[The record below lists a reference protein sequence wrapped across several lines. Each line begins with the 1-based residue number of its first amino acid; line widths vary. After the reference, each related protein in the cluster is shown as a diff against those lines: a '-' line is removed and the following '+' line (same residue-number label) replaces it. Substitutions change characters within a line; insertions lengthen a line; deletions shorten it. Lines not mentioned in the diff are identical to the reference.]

1 MDRVVVT
8 AARCRYHKPTEVG
21 DMEQVDVL
29 IIGAGIA
36 GAAAGFAL
44 APNRRVILLERESQP
59 GYHSTGRSA
68 ALFTEAYGNAT
79 IRALTKAS
87 RAFFTA
93 PPQGF
98 SDHPLLTPRGI
109 ITIGRADQ
117 KDAVEAGFV
126 EAHRHVKSVHR
137 ILPDEVCTRLPVM
150 RRDYVAHAFIE
161 PEAMDIDVHAVHRGY
176 LRGMTAAGG
185 RVVTDAE
192 VLALGRK
199 GAEWHVETKAGTFSA
214 PVVINAAGA
223 WCDEVGKLAG
233 LAPVG
238 LVPKRRTAITF
249 ELPVGQDPAP
259 WPSMIDASE
268 QFYFKP
274 DAGRILASPADETP
288 MPPCDI
294 QPDEMDIAI
303 LIDRLE
309 QATTFQVRRLAA
321 KWAGLRS
328 FVFDKT
334 LVAGFDAAAPGFFWL
349 AGQGGYG
356 VQTSPTMSRVVGALV
371 TGQGL
376 PSDLLDAG
384 LTEAT
389 LAPARCRA

>member
-1 MDRVVVT
+1 MQQADI
-8 AARCRYHKPTEVG
+8 
-21 DMEQVDVL
+21 L
-29 IIGAGIA
+29 IIGGGIA

-44 APNRRVILLERESQP
+44 APQRRVILLERESQP

-68 ALFTEAYGNAT
+68 ALFTEAYGNAA

-87 RAFFTA
+87 RAFFMG

-98 SDHPLLTPRGI
+98 TEHPLLTPRGI

-126 EAHRHVKSVHR
+126 EAHRHVKSVR
-137 ILPDEVCTRLPVM
+137 RMTADEACTQLPVM

-185 RVVTDAE
+185 RIVTDAE
-192 VLALGRK
+192 VLALGRNGK
-199 GAEWHVETKAGTFSA
+199 DWQVETKAGAFSA

-223 WCDEVGKLAG
+223 WCDEIGKLAG
-233 LAPVG
+233 LTPIK
-238 LVPKRRTAITF
+238 LVPKRRTALTF
-249 ELPVGQDPAP
+249 DLPAGQDPAP
-259 WPSMIDASE
+259 WPSMIDANE

-288 MPPCDI
+288 MPPCDV

-309 QATTFQVRRLAA
+309 QATTFQVRRIAA

-328 FVFDKT
+328 FVSDKT
-334 LVAGFDAAAPGFFWL
+334 LVAGFDKDAPGFFWV

-356 VQTSPTMSRVVGALV
+356 IQTSPTMARVVGALAL
-371 TGQGL
+371 GKGM
-376 PSDLLDAG
+376 PSDLVDAG
-384 LTEAT
+384 VTEAV
-389 LAPARCRA
+389 LAPARLRQGRS

>member
-1 MDRVVVT
+1 
-8 AARCRYHKPTEVG
+8 
-21 DMEQVDVL
+21 MERADIL
-29 IIGAGIA
+29 IIGGGIA

-44 APNRRVILLERESQP
+44 TREKRVILLERESQP

-68 ALFTEAYGNAT
+68 ALFTEAYGNAM

-87 RAFFTA
+87 RAFFMG
-93 PPQGF
+93 PPAGF
-98 SDHPLLTPRGI
+98 TDHPLLTPRGI
-109 ITIGRADQ
+109 ITVGRADQ

-126 EAHRHVKSVHR
+126 EAHRHVKSVR
-137 ILPDEVCTRLPVM
+137 RMTADEACTQLPVM

-161 PEAMDIDVHAVHRGY
+161 PEAMDIDVHATHRGY

-185 RVVTDAE
+185 RIVTDAE
-192 VLALGRK
+192 VLGLSRT
-199 GAEWHVETKAGTFSA
+199 GADWQVETKAGAFAA

-223 WCDEVGKLAG
+223 WCDEIGKLAG
-233 LAPVG
+233 LAPIG

-249 ELPVGQDPAP
+249 DLPAGQDPSS

-288 MPPCDI
+288 MPPCDV
-294 QPDEMDIAI
+294 QPDEMDIAV

-309 QATTFQVRRLAA
+309 QATTFQVRRIAA

-334 LVAGFDAAAPGFFWL
+334 LVAGFDDKAPGFFWV

-356 VQTSPTMSRVVGALV
+356 IQTSPTMARVVGALAL
-371 TGQGL
+371 GKPL
-376 PSDLLDAG
+376 PADLVDAG
-384 LTEAT
+384 VTEAV
-389 LAPARCRA
+389 LSPARLRQGRS

>member
-1 MDRVVVT
+1 
-8 AARCRYHKPTEVG
+8 
-21 DMEQVDVL
+21 MERADIV
-29 IIGAGIA
+29 IIGGGIA

-44 APNRRVILLERESQP
+44 APRRRVVLLERESQP

-87 RAFFTA
+87 RAFFIG
-93 PPQGF
+93 PPRGF
-98 SDHPLLTPRGI
+98 TDHPLLTPRGI
-109 ITIGRADQ
+109 ITIGCADQ
-117 KDAVEAGFV
+117 KEAVEAGFA
-126 EAHRHVKSVHR
+126 EAHRYVKSVR
-137 ILPDEVCTRLPVM
+137 RMTPDEACTQLPVM

-185 RVVTDAE
+185 RILTDAE
-192 VLALGRK
+192 VMGLGRK
-199 GAEWHVETKAGTFSA
+199 SADWQVETRVGTFSA

-223 WCDEVGKLAG
+223 WCDEIGKLAG
-233 LAPVG
+233 LAPIG

-249 ELPVGQDPAP
+249 DLPAGQNPAP
-259 WPSMIDASE
+259 WPSMIDPDE

-334 LVAGFDAAAPGFFWL
+334 LVAGFDAAAPGFFWV

-356 VQTSPTMSRVVGALV
+356 IQTSPTMARVVGALAL
-371 TGQGL
+371 GKPL
-376 PSDLLDAG
+376 PADLVDAG
-384 LTEAT
+384 ITEAA
-389 LAPARCRA
+389 LAPARCRR

>member
-1 MDRVVVT
+1 
-8 AARCRYHKPTEVG
+8 
-21 DMEQVDVL
+21 MERADIV
-29 IIGAGIA
+29 IIGGGIA

-44 APNRRVILLERESQP
+44 APRRRVVLLERESQA

-87 RAFFTA
+87 RPFFIG
-93 PPQGF
+93 PPRGF
-98 SDHPLLTPRGI
+98 TDHPLLTPRGI

-117 KDAVEAGFV
+117 KEAVEAGFA
-126 EAHRHVKSVHR
+126 EAHRHVKSVR
-137 ILPDEVCTRLPVM
+137 RMTPDEACTQLPVM

-185 RVVTDAE
+185 RILTDAE
-192 VLALGRK
+192 VMGLGRK
-199 GAEWHVETKAGTFSA
+199 SADWQVETRVGTFSA

-223 WCDEVGKLAG
+223 WCDEIGKLAG
-233 LAPVG
+233 LAPIG

-249 ELPVGQDPAP
+249 DLPAGQNPAP
-259 WPSMIDASE
+259 WPSMIDPDE

-334 LVAGFDAAAPGFFWL
+334 LVAGFDAAAPGFFWV

-356 VQTSPTMSRVVGALV
+356 IQTSPTMARVVGALAL
-371 TGQGL
+371 GKPL
-376 PSDLLDAG
+376 PADLVDAG
-384 LTEAT
+384 ITEAA
-389 LAPARCRA
+389 LAPARCRR

>member
-1 MDRVVVT
+1 
-8 AARCRYHKPTEVG
+8 
-21 DMEQVDVL
+21 MERADIV
-29 IIGAGIA
+29 IIGGGIA

-44 APNRRVILLERESQP
+44 APRRRVILLEREQQP

-98 SDHPLLTPRGI
+98 ADHPLLSPRGI

-117 KDAVEAGFV
+117 REAVETGFV
-126 EAHRHVKSVHR
+126 EAHRHVKSVR
-137 ILPDEVCTRLPVM
+137 RMSVDEVCTQLPVM

-185 RVVTDAE
+185 RIVTDAE
-192 VLALGRK
+192 VMALGRK
-199 GAEWHVETKAGTFSA
+199 SEDWQVETRAGVFSA

-223 WCDEVGKLAG
+223 WCDEIGKLAG
-233 LAPVG
+233 LAPIG
-238 LVPKRRTAITF
+238 LVPKRRTALTF
-249 ELPVGQDPAP
+249 DLPAGQDPSP

-288 MPPCDI
+288 MPACDV
-294 QPDEMDIAI
+294 QPDELDIAI
-303 LIDRLE
+303 LVDRLE
-309 QATTFQVRRLAA
+309 QSTTFQVRRIAA

-334 LVAGFDAAAPGFFWL
+334 LVAGFDKDAPDFFWL

-356 VQTSPTMSRVVGALV
+356 IQTSPTMARVAGALA
-371 TGQGL
+371 TGKKM
-376 PSDLLDAG
+376 PSDLIDAG
-384 LTEAT
+384 VTEAV
-389 LAPARCRA
+389 LAPARLRQGPVLDRPQQRDRS

>member
-1 MDRVVVT
+1 
-8 AARCRYHKPTEVG
+8 
-21 DMEQVDVL
+21 MEQIDVL

-36 GAAAGFAL
+36 GASAGFAL
-44 APNRRVILLERESQP
+44 APERKVVVLEREQQP

-87 RAFFTA
+87 RAFFTE
-93 PPQGF
+93 PPHGF
-98 SDHPLLTPRGI
+98 TEHPLLTPRGI
-109 ITIGRADQ
+109 ITVGRADQ
-117 KDAVEAGFV
+117 KDAVERGFA
-126 EAHRHVKSVHR
+126 EAHRHVKSVR
-137 ILPDEVCTRLPVM
+137 RMAPDEVCAQLPVM
-150 RRDYVAHAFIE
+150 RREYVAHAFIE

-185 RVVTDAE
+185 RIVTDAE

-199 GAEWHVETKAGTFSA
+199 GRDWQVETKAGVFSA
-214 PVVINAAGA
+214 PIVINAAGA
-223 WCDEVGKLAG
+223 WCDEIGKLAG
-233 LAPVG
+233 LAPTG

-249 ELPVGQDPAP
+249 DLPAGQNPAP
-259 WPSMIDASE
+259 WPSMIDPDE

-334 LVAGFDAAAPGFFWL
+334 LVAGFDAAAPGFFWV

-356 VQTSPTMSRVVGALV
+356 IQTSPTMARVVGALAL
-371 TGQGL
+371 GKPL
-376 PSDLLDAG
+376 PADLTDAG
-384 LTEAT
+384 ITEAA
-389 LAPARCRA
+389 LAPARCRG

>member
-1 MDRVVVT
+1 MQQADI
-8 AARCRYHKPTEVG
+8 
-21 DMEQVDVL
+21 L
-29 IIGAGIA
+29 IIGGGIA

-44 APNRRVILLERESQP
+44 APQRRVILLERESQP

-87 RAFFTA
+87 RAFFMG

-98 SDHPLLTPRGI
+98 TDHPLLTPRGI

-126 EAHRHVKSVHR
+126 EAHRHVKSVR
-137 ILPDEVCTRLPVM
+137 RMTADQACTQLPVM

-161 PEAMDIDVHAVHRGY
+161 PEAMDIDVHATHRGY

-185 RVVTDAE
+185 RIVTDAE

-199 GAEWHVETKAGTFSA
+199 DADWQVETKAGAFSA

-223 WCDEVGKLAG
+223 WCDEIGKLAG
-233 LAPVG
+233 LAPIG
-238 LVPKRRTAITF
+238 LVPKRRTALTF
-249 ELPVGQDPAP
+249 DLLAGQDPAP
-259 WPSMIDASE
+259 WPSMIDANE

-288 MPPCDI
+288 MPPCDV

-309 QATTFQVRRLAA
+309 QATTFQIRRIAA

-328 FVFDKT
+328 FVSDKT
-334 LVAGFDAAAPGFFWL
+334 LVAGFDKDAPGFFWA

-356 VQTSPTMSRVVGALV
+356 IQTSPTMSRVVGALAL
-371 TGQGL
+371 GEKL
-376 PSDLLDAG
+376 PADLVDAG
-384 LTEAT
+384 VTEAA
-389 LAPARCRA
+389 LSPARLRRS